1 MLQISIRALLVGVGL
16 VSVLAAAANAFSMP
30 DWSIYVA
37 FVAIIVAG
45 SFVQHNDDR
54 AYARTKAN
62 AGPHAHS

>member
-1 MLQISIRALLVGVGL
+1 
-16 VSVLAAAANAFSMP
+16 VLAAAANAFSMP